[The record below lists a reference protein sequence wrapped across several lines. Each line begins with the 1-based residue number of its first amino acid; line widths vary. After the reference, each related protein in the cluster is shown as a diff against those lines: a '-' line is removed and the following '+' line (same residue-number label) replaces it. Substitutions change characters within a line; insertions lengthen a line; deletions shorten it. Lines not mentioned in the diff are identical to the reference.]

1 MAVSLLSNEVSDL
14 CLGKPALRSL
24 SISTTIGDALIAL
37 KRSSDQS
44 SLSVWSCICRRR
56 KPNKE
61 CDEEICECV
70 GKICMV
76 DVVCFLG
83 KEENLKNPFSAL
95 QLPISVLIP
104 NIKTTPSLVRQL
116 EPHARV
122 WDAID
127 AILDGAQNLVIPLK
141 SLKRKFQLHSSKSMI
156 NPSTIHN
163 NLEYCWLTQEDII
176 RYLLNSIGLFSSIS
190 IQPIDSLNIINTQNI
205 LSINYADHAMSA
217 LQPILKSLENQT
229 SVAITDDDGKI
240 MGEISPFI
248 LNYCEESVAAAI
260 TTLSAAD
267 LMSYIDCGGPP
278 EDLIQLVKK
287 RLEERNL
294 TSALELIEEET
305 GLSSSSNSLLC
316 SSSDE
321 ESTVLGRSGRSV
333 RNVRSLE
340 PIVCYPWSSLVAVMI
355 QALSHRASY
364 VWVVEE
370 DGTLVG
376 IVTFAA
382 ILGVFREKF

>member
-1 MAVSLLSNEVSDL
+1 MAVNLLFNEVSDL

-37 KRSSDQS
+37 KRSFES
-44 SLSVWSCICRRR
+44 SLSVWTCICRRR
-56 KPNKE
+56 QSNKE
-61 CDEEICECV
+61 YCEELCQCV

-104 NIKTTPSLVRQL
+104 NKSNPSLVRQL
-116 EPHARV
+116 DPHARV
-122 WDAID
+122 LEAID
-127 AILDGAQNLVIPLK
+127 AILDGAHNLVIPLK
-141 SLKRKFQLHSSKSMI
+141 SQKSKFQLHNNKSMI
-156 NPSTIHN
+156 NSSTIHN

-190 IQPIDSLNIINTQNI
+190 IQPVDSLNIIDTQNI
-205 LSINYADHAMSA
+205 ISIHYNDRATSA
-217 LQPILKSLENQT
+217 LHPIYKSLENQT
-229 SVAITDDDGKI
+229 SVAITDKDGKI

-248 LNYCEESVAAAI
+248 LNYCDESVAAAI
-260 TTLSAAD
+260 ATLSAAD
-267 LMSYIDCGGPP
+267 LMSYVDCGGPP

-294 TSALELIEEET
+294 TPALELIEEET
-305 GLSSSSNSLLC
+305 GLSSSSNSSLY

-321 ESTVLGRSGRSV
+321 ECTGLGRSGRSA

-355 QALSHRASY
+355 QALSHRVSY
-364 VWVVEE
+364 VWVVDE